1 MRKATR
7 RGGWAFANRT
17 RRSPPISVCLC
28 RICST
33 SLGTDLSVPRPCLWA
48 AGTPRVCPRS
58 VPASAHEIEERGAR
72 HLGLHLEGGLKLG
85 VAFRDGERGGGY
97 IGILLLAPFGLH
109 LDAIG
114 GAVVGGVCDAVLH
127 GAVEGLGG
135 IEMIRG
141 GLDGSA
147 GRGD

>member
-17 RRSPPISVCLC
+17 RRSPPIPVWLC

-33 SLGTDLSVPRPCLWA
+33 SLGPDLSGPRPCLWA

-72 HLGLHLEGGLKLG
+72 HLGLHLEGGLKLR
-85 VAFRDGERGGGY
+85 VALGDGERGGGR
-97 IGILLLAPFGLH
+97 IGVLLLAQFGLD
-109 LDAIG
+109 LDVI
-114 GAVVGGVCDAVLH
+114 VSEQV
-127 GAVEGLGG
+127 
-135 IEMIRG
+135 
-141 GLDGSA
+141 A
-147 GRGD
+147 GEVQLQPRAHQ